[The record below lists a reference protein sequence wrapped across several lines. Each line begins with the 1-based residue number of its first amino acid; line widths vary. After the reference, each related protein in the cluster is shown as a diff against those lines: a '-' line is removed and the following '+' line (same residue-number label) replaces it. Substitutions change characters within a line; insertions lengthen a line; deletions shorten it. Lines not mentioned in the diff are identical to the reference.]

1 MAPPRSDGRAPD
13 QVRPIAI
20 TRSYLNT
27 APGSAHIA
35 MGHTR
40 VLCTVSV
47 EERVP
52 PFRVG
57 SGGGWL
63 TAEYSMLPGSSRQR
77 VPRESTT
84 GRPNSRSREIQRL
97 IGRALRACVDLDR
110 IGERTLYIDCD
121 VLQADGGTR
130 TAAITGAYVAL
141 AEALAALRRDR
152 ALVTDPLVQAAAAV
166 SVGVVDDRVLL
177 DLCYEEDAAAQ
188 VDMNVVMARSGGLLE
203 VQGTAERRPFTRE
216 EAQAMLDL
224 AAQGLQEAFRAQ
236 DEALRGLP

>member
-1 MAPPRSDGRAPD
+1 MSVPRADGRTPE
-13 QVRPIAI
+13 QVRTVAI

-27 APGSAHIA
+27 SPGAVHIA

-40 VLCTVSV
+40 VLCTVTA
-47 EERVP
+47 EGRVP

-63 TAEYSMLPGSSRQR
+63 TAEYAMLPGSSRQR
-77 VPRESTT
+77 VPRESAT

-110 IGERTLYIDCD
+110 IGERTLYVDCD

-141 AEALAALRRDR
+141 AEAVCALRRDGL
-152 ALVTDPLVQAAAAV
+152 LVTDPLLEAAAAV
-166 SVGVVDDRVLL
+166 SVGVVQDRLL
-177 DLCYEEDAAAQ
+177 VDLCYEEDAAAQ
-188 VDMNVVMARSGGLLE
+188 VDFNVVMTRSGGLLE
-203 VQGTAERRPFTRE
+203 VQGTAERRPFSRQETE
-216 EAQAMLDL
+216 AMLDL
-224 AAQGLQEAFRAQ
+224 AARGLQEVFRAQ
-236 DEALRGLP
+236 DEALRGLV